1 MGFINKYPYTD
12 FHELNLDWI
21 LNMVQSVVKQV
32 NDFTTFNSITWAGD
46 WDASKSYV
54 KWAIVQDSDGNGY
67 ISIQPVPSN
76 INITNKDYWRLIAK
90 YSDLYGAFN
99 SRIQLCEYSLP
110 YYVESDACIVFGSQ
124 ITKNAP
130 ITVGDYH
137 MYDNSTE
144 TIEIKTL

>member
-21 LNMVQSVVKQV
+21 LSTIKNVEKEVD
-32 NDFTTFNSITWAGD
+32 DFTVFNSITWSGD

-54 KWAIVQDSDGNGY
+54 KWSIAQDFDGNGY
-67 ISIQPVPSN
+67 ISIKPVPKN
-76 INITNKDYWRLIAK
+76 VPLTNNNYWRLIAK

-99 SRIQLCEYSLP
+99 ARINLCEYSFP
-110 YYVESDACIVFGSQ
+110 YYIEEDHCIVFGGQ

-130 ITVGDYH
+130 LEVGEYH
-137 MYDNSTE
+137 TYDSKNE
-144 TIEIKTL
+144 TINIKKL